1 VFQVHKSVH
10 ADKFIAVCSDSRLV
24 ASYNAVVV
32 VVVVVTVVLV
42 VVVVVVVV
50 V

>member
-32 VVVVVTVVLV
+32 VVVVTVVLV